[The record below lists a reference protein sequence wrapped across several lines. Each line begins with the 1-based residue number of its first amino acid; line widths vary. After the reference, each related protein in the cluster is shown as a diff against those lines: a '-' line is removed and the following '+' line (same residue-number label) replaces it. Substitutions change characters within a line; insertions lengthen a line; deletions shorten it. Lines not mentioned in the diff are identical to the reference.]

1 MLVPTTV
8 TLRPDEALDER
19 ALRPLAVEA
28 FATTPE
34 IVAVAGASAAGGA
47 NEALAG
53 AADGASGE
61 ATFPPQPTAVA
72 LSPITTNAP
81 RIHIARVIRLSLISW
96 GAMNLSN

>member
-8 TLRPDEALDER
+8 TVKPDEVLDER

-34 IVAVAGASAAGGA
+34 IVAVAGASADGV
-47 NEALAG
+47 NETLAG
-53 AADGASGE
+53 ADGASGE

-72 LSPITTNAP
+72 LSPITTNTPGIHFA
-81 RIHIARVIRLSLISW
+81 RIIRLSLIGW